1 MADRKPWRV
10 YGARAIEGDYRGQ
23 PAAYE
28 AVNSIVAAGIK
39 ARVFHWEDSRWC
51 LYEEIEPD
59 EEVAAARAERR
70 RCTLCGDV
78 LKRDEALNLSAWI
91 SADVPLPGT
100 LWRAVI
106 GWSPSARSW
115 APSVVTTTVRP
126 WGCWAAGAPPSAR
139 KRVAA
144 TLESSMGL
152 QKAAAT

>member
-91 SADVPLPGT
+91 SADVPLPG
-100 LWRAVI
+100 I
-106 GWSPSARSW
+106 GQPGERPGVCRSGN
-115 APSVVTTTVRP
+115 ASHVPGELMP
-126 WGCWAAGAPPSAR
+126 AGR
-139 KRVAA
+139 
-144 TLESSMGL
+144 
-152 QKAAAT
+152 